1 MSMNRKHLDHI
12 RSFNGEGPI
21 AVCDRQMPLRARYG
35 VEPDAAWVFDHAH
48 TSDAEIAAS
57 HPIHAHVVCGE
68 GIPVDVPISVHK
80 AVGGESD
87 FPNPGE
93 ILAAAL
99 AGCLDTAIRMIANLM
114 GIDLARL
121 EVQVSFGAD
130 VRGTLMMG
138 KNVPVGFQSAHMK
151 VDLKTECDLPDAQL
165 NALLD
170 AAERSCVILQTLR
183 APPTV
188 EIERVFNGIKDNEIQ
203 LR

>member
-1 MSMNRKHLDHI
+1 MSMNPEHLDRI
-12 RSFNGEGPI
+12 RSFRSEGPI
-21 AVCDRQMPLRARYG
+21 AVCDRQMPLRALYG

-48 TSDAEIAAS
+48 TSNAEITPS
-57 HPIHAHVVCGE
+57 HPIHAHVICGE

-87 FPNPGE
+87 FPCPGE

-99 AGCLDTAIRMIANLM
+99 ASCLDTAIRMIANLK

-121 EVQVSFGAD
+121 EVQVSLGAD

-138 KNVPVGFQSAHMK
+138 KNVPVGFQSARLK
-151 VDLKTECDLPDAQL
+151 VDLKTKCDLPDAQL

-188 EIERVFNGIKDNEIQ
+188 EIERVFNGIKDNE
-203 LR
+203 RC